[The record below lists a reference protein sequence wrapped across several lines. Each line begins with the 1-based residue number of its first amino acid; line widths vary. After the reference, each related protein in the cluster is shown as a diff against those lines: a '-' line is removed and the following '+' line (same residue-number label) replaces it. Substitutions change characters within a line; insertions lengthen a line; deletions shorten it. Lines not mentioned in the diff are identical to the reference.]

1 MTLFVDPA
9 IAKQFECAICF
20 EIYKEPVQIGCEDHI
35 FCKQCANELV
45 STQGRSFECPL
56 CRKKCSANGITRVKF
71 IDRQINGLKIKC
83 PNAITAKKCIAVGTE
98 HTNTKMRRSKRLKD
112 QTDRQNNRKRTRSIS
127 DEDEEFENNHNKKR
141 RKLNEIELS
150 EKCEWK
156 GLYSELDKHIK
167 ICALQPISCQYC
179 TDSMLQKELEK
190 HYETCPVFPM
200 QCVQCNKTKICRN
213 KMASHISRY
222 CQMTLINCNKCK
234 QQIKRKDK
242 QLHLKNVCSESLI
255 ECPFYRFG
263 CMDKLRRKNEKNH
276 IENGAFTHC
285 HLIANHQLQ
294 LEKTVNVLKNENEKL
309 QITNDALYGR
319 INSLENKQELFE
331 KTQTEMNLK
340 IIGRVKKSATHF
352 DGYHIVY
359 ARDNGKLYRY
369 QKDEHKLHNLGR
381 LPK

>member
-1 MTLFVDPA
+1 MMTLFVDPS
-9 IAKQFECAICF
+9 IAKQYECAICF
-20 EIYKEPVQIGCEDHI
+20 EIYREPVQIGCEDHI
-35 FCKQCANELV
+35 FCKQCANELI
-45 STQGRSFECPL
+45 STHGRSFECPL
-56 CRKKCSANGITRVKF
+56 CRTKCNANAVTRVKF
-71 IDRQINGLKIKC
+71 IDRQINDLKVKC
-83 PNAITAKKCIAVGTE
+83 ANVVENNKYITVSTE
-98 HTNTKMRRSKRLKD
+98 HTNIKMRRSKRLKN
-112 QTDRQNNRKRTRSIS
+112 QTEKQNNRKRSRSIV

-156 GLYSELDKHIK
+156 GLYSELQNHIK
-167 ICALQPISCQYC
+167 ICPLQSILCKYC
-179 TDSMLQKELEK
+179 SHSVLQKDLQK
-190 HYETCPVFPM
+190 HYEICPAFPM
-200 QCVQCNKTKICRN
+200 QCVQCNKTEICRN
-213 KMASHISRY
+213 KMPLHVSK
-222 CQMTLINCNKCK
+222 CPVTMINCAECK

-242 QLHLKNVCSESLI
+242 KLHLQNNCPESLI